1 MLVIDGDVEYNLVDE
16 NTLKANRKL
25 DVDGPRLI
33 LEN

>member
-1 MLVIDGDVEYNLVDE
+1 MLVIDGDVAYILVDE
-16 NTLKANRKL
+16 NTLKTNRKL